1 MRAAFRLFVVLS
13 GLVVAACIPESDAFL
28 SDPGAQP
35 LDKRIAGTWF
45 ARAKNEREQITL
57 NIIPRGDNTY
67 AITWVMLLPK
77 QRVSK
82 SEKPV
87 AWIRYRGHTTEI
99 DGQTFVN
106 LSLIHAE
113 WPNAVPKRM
122 IMRYWLGGDDQ
133 LRFSFMHDRQIEL
146 SIKAGDLTGT
156 TPKDGFRRI
165 TSNRKALIAYI
176 RKIGPDKAFRRPSKP
191 LRRMPVTQ

>member
-1 MRAAFRLFVVLS
+1 MRSILRSFVVLA
-13 GLVVAACIPESDAFL
+13 GVLAAACVPESDAFL
-28 SDPGAQP
+28 SEPGAEP
-35 LDKRIAGTWF
+35 VDKRIAGTWF

-77 QRVSK
+77 QRVTDT
-82 SEKPV
+82 EKPV
-87 AWIRYRGHTTEI
+87 AWIRYKGHTTKI

-113 WPNAVPKRM
+113 WPQAVPKRM
-122 IMRYWLGGDDQ
+122 IMRYWLGANDQ
-133 LRFSFMHDRQIEL
+133 LRFSFMHNRQIEL

-156 TPKDGFRRI
+156 QPKDGFIRI
-165 TSNRKALIAYI
+165 TSDREALIAYI

-191 LRRMPVTQ
+191 MRRMPVTQ